1 MIFSYLFTDGTYGIT
16 VRQEPHNLQVSE
28 GASVNMTCN
37 FSIQT
42 VRNYTMLANVT
53 WIRIDDKRSKV
64 HFERINSQLAASSSL
79 QLHSMRLNESGLYI
93 CEVDIVSPK
102 LLKGKGNGTHIV
114 VTGRRSSTV
123 QKCLH

>member
-1 MIFSYLFTDGTYGIT
+1 MIFSYLFTDGIT

-42 VRNYTMLANVT
+42 VRNDTMLADVT
-53 WIRIDDKRSKV
+53 WIRIHVNRSKI
-64 HFERINSQLAASSSL
+64 HFERIHFQLAASSSL